1 MKKIGKFLCLAM
13 CAGLAVTAFAACGEN
28 PNPDDGG
35 KTAEDVTLVIWLPA
49 EDREFGESV
58 AEAFQAAH
66 PEKEYTFLFGAQS
79 ESDCG
84 TTILND
90 VTNAPD
96 CFAFASDQMLKL
108 INGGALNQIGGS
120 RLERLKAANTPESI
134 DAASI
139 DYNGDIQTYAMP
151 YTDNT
156 YFLYYNKSKL
166 NENDIKTIDGILEKC
181 DATHQFAYPLN
192 DGWYSSA
199 FYFGAGCGYEVK
211 YDDAWGE
218 TMINT
223 DIDNTTGQKVAQA
236 MLDYVL
242 NPAFKPDSDDSKI
255 VAGFQDGSVLAGV
268 SGVWNRNSIM
278 EALGDDF
285 GVAALPTY
293 TFDSAT
299 NEQKPLVAFAG
310 YKLMGVCEYSKVK
323 SDALAFAEFFTNYDN
338 QIGHFEARGFTPTNI
353 EAAKEP
359 KVTADPCAIATKAVL
374 QNSKTQ
380 KNVPT
385 TWWTPL
391 QSFVND
397 MITKKKNFS
406 MKSEIDSMVKN
417 IKKNVS

>member
-1 MKKIGKFLCLAM
+1 MKKVGKFLCLAM
-13 CAGLAVTAFAACGEN
+13 CAGMAITALAACGETPDN
-28 PNPDDGG
+28 PNSGDGG
-35 KTAEDVTLVIWLPA
+35 GATEVTLVIWLPA

-58 AEAFQAAH
+58 AEKFQELH

-120 RLERLKAANTPESI
+120 RLQRIAAANTPESM

-139 DYNGDIQTYAMP
+139 EWHGEIQTFAMP

-156 YFLYYNKSKL
+156 YFLYYNKSKFTAD
-166 NENDIKTIDGILEKC
+166 DIKTLDAMLAKC

-218 TMINT
+218 TYINT
-223 DIDNTTGQKVAQA
+223 DIDNATGTKVGES
-236 MLDYVL
+236 MLKYVQ

-293 TFDSAT
+293 TLDGK
-299 NEQKPLVAFAG
+299 QVQLVAFAG

-323 SDALAFAEFFTNYDN
+323 QDALDFAEFFTNYEN
-338 QIGHFEARGFTPTNI
+338 QLGHFDARGFTPTNK
-353 EAAKEP
+353 EAANDP
-359 KVTADPCAIATKAVL
+359 KVLADPCAVATKAVL
-374 QNSKTQ
+374 EHSKTQ

-397 MITKKKNFS
+397 MITSPKGFGMKN
-406 MKSEIDSMVKN
+406 EIDAMVKN